1 MAFKNILFSL
11 RLHGVNAEASASSEA
26 NAQAHARNAYNLS
39 HKQMGT
45 SKIVLSAAV
54 VLLAA
59 AGLLDLYQITA
70 AQAQQGD
77 PYQVETQLMR
87 MQAAVAALPAR
98 APVGYVT
105 DMDVATPRGLLAFSA
120 ARYALAPRLLVPGA
134 NTDAV
139 GWVLGNF
146 SQPQDYQAFAA
157 QRGLAFSKD
166 LGEGVV
172 LFQKGARK

>member
-1 MAFKNILFSL
+1 
-11 RLHGVNAEASASSEA
+11 
-26 NAQAHARNAYNLS
+26 
-39 HKQMGT
+39 MGT

-59 AGLLDLYQITA
+59 AGLLDLYQIT
-70 AQAQQGD
+70 
-77 PYQVETQLMR
+77 
-87 MQAAVAALPAR
+87 AALPAR

-134 NTDAV
+134 NTGAV

-146 SQPQDYQAFAA
+146 SQPQDYQTFAA

-172 LFQKGARK
+172 LFQKGAGK